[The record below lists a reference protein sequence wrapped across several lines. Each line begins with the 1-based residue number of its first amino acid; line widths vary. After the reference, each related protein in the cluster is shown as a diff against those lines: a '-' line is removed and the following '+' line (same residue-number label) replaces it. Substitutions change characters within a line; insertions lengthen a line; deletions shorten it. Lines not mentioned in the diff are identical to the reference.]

1 MANSSFSI
9 PWSLSCLSIPH
20 LPMKQF
26 VILGRRKPTSTHP
39 EHTCP
44 VYRMKLFA
52 PNSVI
57 ARSRFWYYLAALKK
71 VKKANGEIVSLHEV
85 FEKNAN
91 FIKNFGF
98 WIRYDSRSGTHNM
111 YKEYRD
117 VSLNGAVKKM
127 YADLASRHRARRSS
141 IQIVKTAV
149 VKGSETRRANTQQFL
164 NASIKF
170 RLLHRIPRSSAKQYR
185 STFKA
190 TPPSTF
196 F

>member
-1 MANSSFSI
+1 M
-9 PWSLSCLSIPH
+9 H
-20 LPMKQF
+20 QF
-26 VILGRRKPTSTHP
+26 LVVGRRKPTEGQLET
-39 EHTCP
+39 P

-71 VKKANGEIVSLHEV
+71 IKKANGEIVELHEI
-85 FEKNAN
+85 FEKNPN
-91 FIKNFGF
+91 FVKNYGF

-117 VSLNGAVKKM
+117 ITLTGAVKKM

-141 IQIVKTAV
+141 IQVVKTAV
-149 VKGSETRRANTQQFL
+149 IKAGDCKRPNVQQFHD
-164 NASIKF
+164 NAIRF
-170 RLLHRIPRSSAKQYR
+170 RMLHRINRASSKEFK

-190 TPPSTF
+190 QRPTSF

>member
-1 MANSSFSI
+1 M
-9 PWSLSCLSIPH
+9 H
-20 LPMKQF
+20 QF
-26 VILGRRKPTSTHP
+26 VILGRRKPTDKHP
-39 EHTCP
+39 ESECP
-44 VYRMKLFA
+44 VFRMKLFA

-71 VKKANGEIVSLHEV
+71 VKKANGEIVGISEI
-85 FEKNAN
+85 FEKNPN
-91 FIKNFGF
+91 FVKNYGF

-117 VSLNGAVKKM
+117 ITLTGAVKKM

-141 IQIVKTAV
+141 IQIVKTAE
-149 VKGSETRRANTQQFL
+149 VKSSDAKRVSTIQFRDS
-164 NASIKF
+164 NIRFK
-170 RLLHRIPRSSAKQYR
+170 LLHRIPRASSREHR

-190 TPPSTF
+190 TRPNTF